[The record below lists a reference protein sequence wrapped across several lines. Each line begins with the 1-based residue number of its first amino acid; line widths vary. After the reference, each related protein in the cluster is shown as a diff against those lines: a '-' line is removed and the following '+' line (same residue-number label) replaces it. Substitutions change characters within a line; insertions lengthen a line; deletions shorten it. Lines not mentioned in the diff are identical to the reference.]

1 MTFASSRRRFLRRLA
16 ITGAAMLAP
25 RPLFSALEAKPQVM
39 TVLGPVDPDT
49 LGATLTHEHV
59 LVDFVGADKA
69 SRDRYN
75 ADAVFAAVL
84 PHLKQAKELG
94 CGTLVDCTP
103 AYLGRD
109 AALLQRLSKAAGL
122 NILTNT
128 GYYGALKNKFLP
140 PHAFAESAE
149 QLSNRWLTEWREG
162 IDGTG
167 VRPGFIKIG
176 VEGEPL
182 SEPHRKLVRAAA
194 RTHLGSGL
202 VIAAHTGPANLALA
216 ELAILREEGVA
227 GTAFIWVHAHKETDP
242 AARLKVAESGC
253 WLSFDK
259 FSPDQIANYVEL
271 CKALR
276 KVRRLDQL
284 LLSHDA
290 GWYQPGE
297 PNGGKFRPYDA
308 IFRVLLPALKE
319 AGFAPD
325 EIAQVMVRNPARAFR
340 VEIRKA

>member
-1 MTFASSRRRFLRRLA
+1 
-16 ITGAAMLAP
+16 
-25 RPLFSALEAKPQVM
+25 
-39 TVLGPVDPDT
+39 
-49 LGATLTHEHV
+49 
-59 LVDFVGADKA
+59 
-69 SRDRYN
+69 
-75 ADAVFAAVL
+75 VL
-84 PHLKQAKELG
+84 PHLRQVKELG

-122 NILTNT
+122 HLLTNT

-140 PHAFAESAE
+140 PHAFTESAE
-149 QLSNRWLTEWREG
+149 QLATRWIKEWRDG

-176 VEGEPL
+176 VEGESLPDL
-182 SEPHRKLVRAAA
+182 HRKLVRAAA

-202 VIAAHTGPANLALA
+202 VIAAHTGPANLAFA
-216 ELAILREEGVA
+216 ELAVLREEGVD

-242 AARLKVAESGC
+242 AVWLKAAESGC

-259 FSPDQIANYVEL
+259 FSADQVARYVEL
-271 CKALR
+271 CKVLR
-276 KVRRLDQL
+276 EKRRLNQL

-325 EIAQVMVRNPARAFR
+325 EVAQVMVRNPAQAFR
-340 VEIRKA
+340 VEVRKR